1 MTSTRRYQEF
11 VRHCNFTTNARDSK
25 FLAALGLNGEAG
37 EVSEIIKKHLLH
49 GKDLDLDHLRDELGD
64 VLWYFFHAL
73 NAFDIS
79 FDDVLEGN
87 VRKLC
92 IRHPENNGPA
102 ENWLGGRGRL
112 TSSDIVPH
120 E

>member
-1 MTSTRRYQEF
+1 M
-11 VRHCNFTTNARDSK
+11 
-25 FLAALGLNGEAG
+25 LP
-37 EVSEIIKKHLLH
+37 LH
-49 GKDLDLDHLRDELGD
+49 GKDLDRDHLTDELGD
-64 VLWYFFHAL
+64 VLWYFFHTL

-92 IRHPENNGPA
+92 ARHPKNNGDP
-102 ENWLGGRGRL
+102 EQWLGGKGRL